1 MFLAETRLL
10 NVLIPAVFLFGLLAV
25 GVVVAIGAFRHDRN
39 RRKQL
44 EAARQ
49 DLGEYT
55 KRSQER
61 TIAHIKRSEDH
72 YDRVE
77 KLLGEISEK
86 LDRLGGG

>member
-49 DLGEYT
+49 DLGE
-55 KRSQER
+55 
-61 TIAHIKRSEDH
+61 
-72 YDRVE
+72 
-77 KLLGEISEK
+77 
-86 LDRLGGG
+86 